1 MVGNPRDLKSQLEI
15 QRGFHFSFIYILG
28 KTFKIQGMA
37 FKKLCKNPEFWII
50 YSGKECPS
58 FSGIVEL
65 DSTHL
70 TQLLISFIS
79 LFHYLI
85 CSVIDL

>member
-1 MVGNPRDLKSQLEI
+1 MVGNPRDLKIYLKI
-15 QRGFHFSFIYILG
+15 QRGFHLSFIYILG

-37 FKKLCKNPEFWII
+37 FKKLCENPQLFTLVKIVHLQ
-50 YSGKECPS
+50 S

-70 TQLLISFIS
+70 T
-79 LFHYLI
+79 
-85 CSVIDL
+85 